1 MWKLLIKCGI
11 WKNIRILKRSL
22 MQYLRTLMVLW
33 FYPSDEV
40 LPWEIRLVIGIRVE
54 SWFNDTWQPWNLL
67 WRWDLSFWLPLLHG
81 QLIHLRR
88 LVIFLS
94 LQRHRLESLKAPNS
108 WHFFSLKQRSKILMG
123 KKKKK
128 VTCVLTM
135 AKKPMMKNQS
145 SWNWQTHL
153 PLAEQMHWRMEFS
166 NRDSVNI
173 RGHLPGDSSRD
184 FLDRKKEATSSFIF
198 PIFNSMEW
206 EGKQGKKNMKLLSLD
221 NFSSSFWGV
230 FSWKSTSL
238 WAYLGVKSNDN
249 ALAYVLLTNRAQK
262 HLELSAFL

>member
-40 LPWEIRLVIGIRVE
+40 LPWEIRLVTGIRVE
-54 SWFNDTWQPWNLL
+54 SWFNNTWQPWNLL

-81 QLIHLRR
+81 QLIRLRR

-123 KKKKK
+123 KKKKSHLCLNYGQK
-128 VTCVLTM
+128 
-135 AKKPMMKNQS
+135 AHDEKP
-145 SWNWQTHL
+145 
-153 PLAEQMHWRMEFS
+153 
-166 NRDSVNI
+166 
-173 RGHLPGDSSRD
+173 
-184 FLDRKKEATSSFIF
+184 
-198 PIFNSMEW
+198 
-206 EGKQGKKNMKLLSLD
+206 KLL
-221 NFSSSFWGV
+221 
-230 FSWKSTSL
+230 K
-238 WAYLGVKSNDN
+238 
-249 ALAYVLLTNRAQK
+249 LTNPPHVSWADALTDGVQ
-262 HLELSAFL
+262 